1 MANYTVQIIQTS
13 SDFCKNLGEFN
24 TKEEALAFVEEFRKT
39 TRYVTVS
46 QLVDACN
53 KAAYKEWDYLHNLE
67 KTDHEKWFEEYMAK
81 DALASVDSSYFEKET
96 MELGIFFEEDGEAE
110 WETIE
115 EYILVPDDLQESKKF
130 YEFLSKY
137 GIEDLSF

>member
-1 MANYTVQIIQTS
+1 MANYTVLLNQAS
-13 SDFCKNLGEFN
+13 SDFSEKLGEFN